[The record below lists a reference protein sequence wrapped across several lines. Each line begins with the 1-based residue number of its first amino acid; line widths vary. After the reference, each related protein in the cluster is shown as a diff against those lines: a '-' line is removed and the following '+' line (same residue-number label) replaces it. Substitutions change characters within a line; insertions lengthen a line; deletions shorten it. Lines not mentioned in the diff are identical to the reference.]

1 MDYEHR
7 NPFESF
13 PEIRVT
19 KENLRRLDT
28 MLVDHTPI
36 RSWRAVEFLVR
47 ELMRATVIDPHEIPA
62 QVATMGSRVEYREDD
77 HRIPRVAT
85 LAYPGDVRLYED
97 GISVLT
103 PVGAVLLGLSEGQF
117 MSYPGPDGTPKR
129 ITLTKVLYQPEA
141 TGRGRS

>member
-62 QVATMGSRVEYREDD
+62 QVATMGSRVA
-77 HRIPRVAT
+77 P
-85 LAYPGDVRLYED
+85 DVRGRRPDVPLRPA
-97 GISVLT
+97 SST
-103 PVGAVLLGLSEGQF
+103 RAVRPHRPAESRLRPNGYRPIRTTRKCSPARG
-117 MSYPGPDGTPKR
+117 MTAIGGKPHAARKSA
-129 ITLTKVLYQPEA
+129 I
-141 TGRGRS
+141 GRVKP